1 MNTTVKNNV
10 VIKPANY
17 ACGMW
22 YEVKVNGVVV
32 ACCGTMHEAQRKAK
46 IFQENN

>member
-1 MNTTVKNNV
+1 MKKVTIELAK
-10 VIKPANY
+10 Y
-17 ACGMW
+17 ACGEW
-22 YEVKVNGVVV
+22 YEIKVNGVVV